1 MKCSLP
7 YSVEGACLRPQRNR
21 FTSRKLSFLLSF
33 LLISSTMQA
42 QYQMEYLGRG
52 VVAVRT
58 SSSEVYVG
66 WRLLGTDPAGI
77 SFNVYRGTTKI
88 NASPITAS
96 TNVVD
101 NITTNNT
108 YTVRPV
114 IGGVEQAASTGA
126 GVTTQAYLNVP
137 LQIPAGGTTPSGE
150 AYTYTAN
157 DASVGDLDGDGEYEI
172 ILKWDPTNAKDNSQ
186 SGYTGNVYI
195 DAYKLNG
202 TRLWRIDLGRNIRAG
217 AHYTQFLVY
226 DFDGDGKAEMACKTA
241 DATRDGVG
249 TYIGSSSADYRNTSG
264 YILTGPEFLTV
275 FNGQT
280 GAAMATTNYLPA
292 RGTVSSWG
300 DNYGNRVDR
309 FIACMAYLDGQRP
322 SMVFGRGYY
331 TRLVRVAWDWR
342 NGSLTQRWN
351 FDSNNS
357 GNSAYAGQ
365 GNHQMSVADID
376 GDGKQETING
386 SSAVNDNGIGS
397 WANGMGHGD
406 ALHVSDMDPD
416 RAGLE
421 IWQPYESPGSN
432 GQVGA
437 ALVNAATGARLWTV
451 AEPSADVGRGLA
463 ADIDPRYKGYECWAS
478 RGGLYTVKGV
488 QITTTK
494 PSINF
499 AVWWDAD
506 LSRELLD
513 GTTISKWNY
522 TSSTVSTLLS
532 ASGTASNNST
542 KATPA
547 LSADVLGDWREEV
560 ILRASDNS
568 ALRIYT
574 TTILA
579 TNRIYTLM
587 HDPQYRMAIA
597 WQNGAYNQPPHPGF
611 YLGTDMNTPPTP
623 NIVMVGAPPP
633 PTGNGITIEENTTG
647 FCSVDGTV
655 DNNNAGFTGT
665 GFANANN
672 VANSGVN
679 WRITTPAAGSYTL
692 SWRYSN
698 GGGADR
704 PSRLLVNSST
714 AVASISFP
722 ATADW
727 TTWTTA
733 SVNVSLPAGTVN
745 LRLEAVNATG
755 PANIDNITITGSN
768 PVAVACASARIATNT
783 IPTTEERIKVAVFP
797 NPSASSFQLTA
808 PGAFEYE
815 AYDAAGRL
823 IEKGTAQSRKQ
834 LGASW
839 TAGWYLV
846 KIKYNDETIT
856 TKVTKQ

>member
-7 YSVEGACLRPQRNR
+7 YPGFHLIR
-21 FTSRKLSFLLSF
+21 RKISLLLVFLLTSVA
-33 LLISSTMQA
+33 LSA

-58 SSSEVYVG
+58 SSSQVYVG
-66 WRLLGTDPAGI
+66 WRLLGTDPSGI

-114 IGGVEQAASTGA
+114 IGGVEQAASAGA

-137 LQIPAGGTTPSGE
+137 LQIPAGGTTPAGE

-157 DASVGDLDGDGEYEI
+157 DASVADLDGDGEYEI
-172 ILKWDPTNAKDNSQ
+172 ILKWDPTNSKDNSQ

-241 DATRDGVG
+241 DATVDGVG
-249 TYIGSSSADYRNTSG
+249 TVIGTASADYRSTAG
-264 YILTGPEFLTV
+264 YILTGPEYLTV
-275 FNGQT
+275 FNGLT
-280 GAAMATTNYLPA
+280 GAAMATTNYLPG

-300 DNYGNRVDR
+300 DSYGNRVDR
-309 FIACMAYLDGQRP
+309 FIACVAYLDGQRP

-342 NGSLTQRWN
+342 NGQLTQRWN

-357 GNSAYAGQ
+357 GNSSWAGQ
-365 GNHQMSVADID
+365 GNHQLTVGDADN
-376 GDGKQETING
+376 DGKQEIFNG
-386 SSAVNDNGIGS
+386 SSAVNDNGAGY

-406 ALHVSDMDPD
+406 ALHMSDMDPD

-421 IWQPYESPGSN
+421 IWQPYESPAGN
-432 GQVGA
+432 GQIGA
-437 ALVNAATGARLWTV
+437 AMVDAATGARLWTV
-451 AEPSADVGRGLA
+451 AEASADVGRGLA
-463 ADIDPRYKGYECWAS
+463 ADIDPRYKGYECWAA
-478 RGGLYTVKGV
+478 RGGLYTCKGV
-488 QITTTK
+488 QITATK

-499 AVWWDAD
+499 AGWWDAD

-522 TSSTVSTLLS
+522 TSSTTSTLLS
-532 ASGTASNNST
+532 ASGCASNNST
-542 KATPA
+542 KATPC
-547 LSADVLGDWREEV
+547 LSADILGDWREEV
-560 ILRASDNS
+560 ILRTSDNT
-568 ALRIYT
+568 ALRIFT
-574 TTILA
+574 TTIAA

-587 HDPQYRMAIA
+587 HDPQYRVAIA

-611 YLGTDMNTPPTP
+611 YLGTDMNAAPTP
-623 NIVMVGAPPP
+623 NIVLVGAPVS
-633 PTGNGITIEENTTG
+633 GNSITIQESTTG
-647 FCSVDGTV
+647 FCSLDGTI
-655 DNNNAGFTGT
+655 DTNNAGYTGA

-672 VANSGVN
+672 AANAGVN

-692 SWRYSN
+692 NWRYAN
-698 GGGADR
+698 GGGSDR

-714 AVASISFP
+714 SVASISFP
-722 ATADW
+722 ATTNW
-727 TTWTTA
+727 TTWTNT

-745 LRLEAVNATG
+745 LRIEGTTANG
-755 PANIDNITITGSN
+755 PANIDNLVITGNN
-768 PVAVACASARIATNT
+768 PVAVACTSSRIAMTD
-783 IPTTEERIKVAVFP
+783 IPVTEEKINIAVYP
-797 NPSASSFQLTA
+797 NPASRSFRLTA
-808 PGAFEYE
+808 PGAFSYE
-815 AYDAAGRL
+815 AYDATGRL
-823 IEKGTAQSRKQ
+823 IGKGKAQNKVQVGLQWS
-834 LGASW
+834 
-839 TAGWYLV
+839 AGWYLV
-846 KIKYNDETIT
+846 KIKAGAETIT
-856 TKVTKQ
+856 KKVMKE